1 MEKRYFRRSGR
12 RQLVKPPSS
21 ELQNQANFPISL
33 YFHIPFCTKKCPYC
47 HFYVVPNKPDFH
59 RLLEKGLEL
68 EWGLRKELIRNK
80 PITSIYFGG
89 GTPTLFGPKPI
100 ARVLERI
107 SFESN
112 PEVTIEANPEEATKE
127 LFSEYRQI
135 GINRLSLGV
144 QSLDD
149 RSLQTLERSHSAKR
163 ALEAI
168 FAAAE
173 AGFTNISID
182 LMYDLPGQTE
192 ASFLYTLEQI
202 KKLPITHVSLYNL
215 TIEPHTVFYKRR
227 EMLKPQIPSSDTSL
241 RLLQHAINTLEG
253 MGLARYEISA
263 FGRPSIHNSGYWTGR
278 PFLGFGPSAYSFWG
292 KSRFKNTANLQ
303 RYVKSL
309 EQGILPVDFE
319 ETLPYPANL
328 KELLAIQL
336 RLKTGVNIENWDLP
350 KDTLHTLERL
360 QQGGFLQQTAS
371 TWQLTDKGMLFYDT
385 VAVELI

>member
-1 MEKRYFRRSGR
+1 MEKGYFRRSGR
-12 RQLVKPPSS
+12 RQLVKTPPS
-21 ELQNQANFPISL
+21 EFQNQANSPISL

-47 HFYVVPNKPDFH
+47 HFYVLPNKPNFH
-59 RLLEKGLEL
+59 HLLEKGLEL
-68 EWGLRKELIRNK
+68 EWGLRKELLHKK

-112 PEVTIEANPEEATKE
+112 SEVTIEANPEEVTKE
-127 LFSEYRQI
+127 LLTQYRQT
-135 GINRLSLGV
+135 GINRLSLGI

-149 RSLQTLERSHSAKR
+149 RSLQTLERSHSARR

-168 FAAAE
+168 FAAAA

-202 KKLPITHVSLYNL
+202 KQLPITHVSLYNL
-215 TIEPHTVFYKRR
+215 TIEPHTAFYKRR
-227 EMLKPQIPSSDTSL
+227 EVLQPQIPSSNTSL
-241 RLLQHAINTLEG
+241 RLLQHAITTLEG

-263 FGRPSIHNSGYWTGR
+263 FGQPSIHNSGYWTGR
-278 PFLGFGPSAYSFWG
+278 SFLGFGPSAYSFWG

-328 KELLAIQL
+328 KELLVIRL
-336 RLKTGVNIENWDLP
+336 RLKTGVNIENLNLP
-350 KDTLHTLERL
+350 EGTLQSLEHL
-360 QQGGFLQQTAS
+360 KQQGFLQQTAS

>member
-1 MEKRYFRRSGR
+1 M
-12 RQLVKPPSS
+12 VKP
-21 ELQNQANFPISL
+21 LQNQANSPISL

-47 HFYVVPNKPDFH
+47 HFYVVPNKLDFH
-59 RLLEKGLEL
+59 LLLEKGLEL
-68 EWGLRKELIRNK
+68 EWGLRQELICKK
-80 PITSIYFGG
+80 PIASIYFGG
-89 GTPTLFGPKPI
+89 GTPTLFGSEPI

-149 RSLQTLERSHSAKR
+149 RSLQTLERTHSAKR
-163 ALEAI
+163 AIEAI
-168 FAAAE
+168 FAAEA

-202 KKLPITHVSLYNL
+202 KQLPITHVSLYNL

-227 EMLKPQIPSSDTSL
+227 EMLKPQLPSSDTSL
-241 RLLQHAINTLEG
+241 RLLQHAINALEAV
-253 MGLARYEISA
+253 GLTRYEISA
-263 FGRPSIHNSGYWTGR
+263 FGQPSIHNSGYWTGR

-292 KSRFKNTANLQ
+292 NSRFKNTANLQ

-336 RLKTGVNIENWDLP
+336 RLKTGVNIETWNLP
-350 KDTLHTLERL
+350 KDTLQSLESL
-360 QQGGFLQQTAS
+360 EQEGFLQQTAS